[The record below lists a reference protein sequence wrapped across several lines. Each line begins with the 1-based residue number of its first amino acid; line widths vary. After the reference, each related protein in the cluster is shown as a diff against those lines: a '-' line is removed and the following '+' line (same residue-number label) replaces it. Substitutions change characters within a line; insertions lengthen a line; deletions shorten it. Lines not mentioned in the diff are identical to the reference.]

1 MLPSKRLGQAARV
14 TVDKD
19 STVIVEG
26 AGNPEA
32 IANRV
37 AVIKSQM
44 KQQHQNLTVKKLQ
57 RTLS

>member
-1 MLPSKRLGQAARV
+1 MAALGQASKV

-26 AGNPEA
+26 AGSTEA

-37 AVIKSQM
+37 NLIKSQLE
-44 KQQHQNLTVKKLQ
+44 QQHLNLTVKTS
-57 RTLS
+57 RTFG